1 MAKNATKN
9 FTINELILPKRPNPI
24 ASAIFTL
31 FGVAFCCWTLIGI
44 ACAILEAFDIKERGA
59 MLDYFVF
66 PAIIIIS
73 STMTFF
79 SYKKATNK
87 AVNFLN
93 FNQKY
98 QEMIKKIDEFKG
110 V

>member
-1 MAKNATKN
+1 MGFYDVVVAKNATKN
-9 FTINELILPKRPNPI
+9 FTINELSLPKRPNPT

-31 FGVAFCCWTLIGI
+31 FGVAFCCWTLISI
-44 ACAILEAFDIKERGA
+44 ACVILGAFDIKERGA

-79 SYKKATNK
+79 HTKKPQTK
-87 AVNFLN
+87 P
-93 FNQKY
+93 
-98 QEMIKKIDEFKG
+98 
-110 V
+110 